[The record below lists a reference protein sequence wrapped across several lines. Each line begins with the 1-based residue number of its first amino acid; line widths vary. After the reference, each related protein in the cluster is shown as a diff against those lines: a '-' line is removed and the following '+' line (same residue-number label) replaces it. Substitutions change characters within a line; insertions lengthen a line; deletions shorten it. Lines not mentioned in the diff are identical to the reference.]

1 MSLHHS
7 DQMSQR
13 SQVSRVTLYY
23 VWLLV
28 VTEGP
33 TKGGTRCPIELLWT
47 AKKHFGWPKVIF
59 EMLYQ
64 VFATLKKGYPFRI
77 PVKHFEEEKKLFGMS
92 WLRRPYVARYKA
104 ENDQMCFLCFMS
116 FCVFFFIAILFNRF
130 VFYVF
135 LCFFLSNLP
144 RLFVRFVVT
153 LRWREKNTKTH
164 YHMLCFCVFLFK
176 VLLTFPA
183 MCFLCFCVFFLFK
196 LLSCYFCTFYFCHV
210 FCSPWSSILSFFIFF
225 KLSFFWH
232 LFYVLLPFLFYF
244 LFSFSQPF
252 FMLILFCFFSFD
264 G

>member
-1 MSLHHS
+1 
-7 DQMSQR
+7 
-13 SQVSRVTLYY
+13 
-23 VWLLV
+23 
-28 VTEGP
+28 
-33 TKGGTRCPIELLWT
+33 
-47 AKKHFGWPKVIF
+47 
-59 EMLYQ
+59 
-64 VFATLKKGYPFRI
+64 
-77 PVKHFEEEKKLFGMS
+77 
-92 WLRRPYVARYKA
+92 
-104 ENDQMCFLCFMS
+104 MCFLCFMS

-153 LRWREKNTKTH
+153 LCWREKNTKTY

-196 LLSCYFCTFYFCHV
+196 LLSCYFWIFYFCHV

-252 FMLILFCFFSFD
+252 FMLILFCFFLLMDNLVVLALSPFCFQNCALSYLVFVSLYAAFCFVIRWSSCFLSQHVVPSLPSESNQTRLWKWVPHSIFLAIQQNVQSTI
-264 G
+264 

>member
-1 MSLHHS
+1 MWLVIRHKMTKCVFCVLCLFVFFSSLQFFS
-7 DQMSQR
+7 
-13 SQVSRVTLYY
+13 T
-23 VWLLV
+23 
-28 VTEGP
+28 G
-33 TKGGTRCPIELLWT
+33 
-47 AKKHFGWPKVIF
+47 
-59 EMLYQ
+59 
-64 VFATLKKGYPFRI
+64 
-77 PVKHFEEEKKLFGMS
+77 
-92 WLRRPYVARYKA
+92 
-104 ENDQMCFLCFMS
+104 LCFMS
-116 FCVFFFIAILFNRF
+116 FCV
-130 VFYVF
+130 
-135 LCFFLSNLP
+135 FFLSNLP

-153 LRWREKNTKTH
+153 LCWREKKTQKH
-164 YHMLCFCVFLFK
+164 ITTCCVFVFFLFK

>member
-1 MSLHHS
+1 
-7 DQMSQR
+7 
-13 SQVSRVTLYY
+13 
-23 VWLLV
+23 
-28 VTEGP
+28 
-33 TKGGTRCPIELLWT
+33 
-47 AKKHFGWPKVIF
+47 
-59 EMLYQ
+59 MLYQ

-144 RLFVRFVVT
+144 RLFDRFVVT
-153 LRWREKNTKTH
+153 LCWREKNTKTH

-183 MCFLCFCVFFLFK
+183 MCFLCFCVFFFK
-196 LLSCYFCTFYFCHV
+196 FLSCYFCTFFVCFFV
-210 FCSPWSSILSFFIFF
+210 CSPRSSILPFFCIFSFFF
-225 KLSFFWH
+225 
-232 LFYVLLPFLFYF
+232 FLFTF
-244 LFSFSQPF
+244 CQHF
-252 FMLILFCFFSFD
+252 FMLILFCFFSFFY